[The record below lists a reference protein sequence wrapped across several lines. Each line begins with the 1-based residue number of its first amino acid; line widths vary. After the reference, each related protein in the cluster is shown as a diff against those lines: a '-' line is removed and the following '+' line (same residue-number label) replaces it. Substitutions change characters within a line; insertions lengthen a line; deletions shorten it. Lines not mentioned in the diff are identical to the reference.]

1 MPVVNKDEILNR
13 VETELIPDCKNCF
26 GLCCAALCF
35 SASDGF
41 AEDKKAGVP
50 CRNLQPDFRC
60 RIHDRLIESGCNG
73 CVSYECLG
81 AGQKVSQVTFGG
93 KSWRHAPE
101 LAGQMFQAYL
111 IIAALHEL
119 LWYLNE
125 ALLLKGAEP
134 FCGDLQKKFDEIEQL
149 TLLEPA
155 DLLKVDTAGYWPGVN
170 ELLLRVSEQVR
181 AGCAH
186 HLASGG
192 RGRKKI
198 GPRADLIGADLSNMS
213 LKAVSL
219 RGACLIVANLR
230 GADLTWTDLIGAD
243 LRGADLRGA
252 DLSKSFFLTQPQIN
266 AAKGDGKTL
275 LSTLLK
281 RPESWQ

>member
-13 VETELIPDCKNCF
+13 VETELKPDCKNCF

-60 RIHDRLIESGCNG
+60 RTHDRLFESGCKG

-93 KSWRHAPE
+93 KSWRQAPE
-101 LAGQMFQAYL
+101 LAGQMFQGFL
-111 IIAALHEL
+111 ITAALHEL

-125 ALLLKGAEP
+125 ALLLKGSEP
-134 FCGDLQKKFDEIEQL
+134 FFEDIQKKFDEIEQL

-155 DLLKVDTAGYWPGVN
+155 ALLKVDTADCWPGVN

-181 AGCAH
+181 AGYAH
-186 HLASGG
+186 QPASVG
-192 RGRKKI
+192 RSRKKI
-198 GPRADLIGADLSNMS
+198 GPRADLTGADLSNAD

-219 RGACLIVANLR
+219 RGACLIGANMR
-230 GADLTWTDLIGAD
+230 GADLSWADLIGAD
-243 LRGADLRGA
+243 LRGVDLRGA
-252 DLSKSFFLTQPQIN
+252 DLSKSFFITQPQIN
-266 AAKGDGKTL
+266 AAKGDGQTL
-275 LSTLLK
+275 LPPLLE
-281 RPESWQ
+281 RPRDWR